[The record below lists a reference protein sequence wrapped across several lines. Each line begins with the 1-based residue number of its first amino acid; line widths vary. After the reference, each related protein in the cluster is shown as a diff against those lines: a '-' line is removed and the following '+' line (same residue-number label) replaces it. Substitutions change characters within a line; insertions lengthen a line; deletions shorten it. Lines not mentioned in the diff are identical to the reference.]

1 MVAAGW
7 DFVQLAP
14 SDPREFCV
22 ATAPDREPLTGVNVV
37 NGMPATRWHRK
48 SVLGCVME
56 RAGAVS
62 MSRAYLLVAAGIAPI
77 LFLLAANLM
86 FA

>member
-1 MVAAGW
+1 M
-7 DFVQLAP
+7 
-14 SDPREFCV
+14 STIC
-22 ATAPDREPLTGVNVV
+22 
-37 NGMPATRWHRK
+37 WHQE

-77 LFLLAANLM
+77 LFLLAANLIL
-86 FA
+86 A